1 MSSLPY
7 AAVCSGAIPS
17 SAVVQPH
24 CSFDRLGGRREGKTD
39 LAVLRSCCPVGMLFV
54 LFSYKS
60 GDGVT
65 RHDVTSHPHDETVKR
80 LRSDG
85 MSLDYEKD

>member
-1 MSSLPY
+1 
-7 AAVCSGAIPS
+7 
-17 SAVVQPH
+17 
-24 CSFDRLGGRREGKTD
+24 
-39 LAVLRSCCPVGMLFV
+39 MLFV